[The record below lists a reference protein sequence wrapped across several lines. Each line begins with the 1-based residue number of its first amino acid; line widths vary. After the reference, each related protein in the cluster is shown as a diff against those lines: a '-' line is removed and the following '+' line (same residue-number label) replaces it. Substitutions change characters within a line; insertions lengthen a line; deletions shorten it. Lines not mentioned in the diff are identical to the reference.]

1 LKRWNLFITVFILKA
16 NEKIKMSVQNRPL
29 LEVCSG
35 SIADAMIA
43 EQAGANRIEFCMD
56 LREGGL
62 TPSFVQIDML
72 RERLNIDLFVII
84 RPRGGDFLYSDDEF
98 EAMQREIRFCGKAG
112 CDGVVTGI
120 LRADGS
126 VDRERNA
133 RLVNLTHEAG
143 MGITFHRA
151 FDRAANL
158 SVALEDVI
166 SLGFDRILTSGGCST
181 AEKGID
187 VISSLV
193 KQAAGRISIMP
204 GAGVTPENIKTIIE
218 QTGAHEIHGTMSSLK
233 NGGMLF
239 RKTGLGSETEE
250 YQYFATDP
258 EKVKRA
264 VEALNICNI

>member
-1 LKRWNLFITVFILKA
+1 MIVSIPKA
-16 NEKIKMSVQNRPL
+16 NEPRRPL
-29 LEVCSG
+29 LEICSG
-35 SIADAMIA
+35 SISDAQTA
-43 EQAGANRIEFCMD
+43 EQAGANRTEFCAD

-62 TPSFVQIDML
+62 TPSFAQIDML
-72 RERLNIDLFVII
+72 REKLNIGLFVII

-133 RLVNLTHEAG
+133 RLVTIAREAG

-151 FDRAANL
+151 FDRAADL
-158 SVALEDVI
+158 SAALEDII

-181 AEKGID
+181 AEKGIN
-187 VISSLV
+187 VIRSLI
-193 KQAAGRISIMP
+193 KQANRRISIMP

-233 NGGMLF
+233 NGGMTF
-239 RKTGLGSETEE
+239 RKENLGNYVEE
-250 YQYFATDP
+250 YWQSATDP
-258 EKVKRA
+258 EKVKQA
-264 VEALNICNI
+264 ISAMS